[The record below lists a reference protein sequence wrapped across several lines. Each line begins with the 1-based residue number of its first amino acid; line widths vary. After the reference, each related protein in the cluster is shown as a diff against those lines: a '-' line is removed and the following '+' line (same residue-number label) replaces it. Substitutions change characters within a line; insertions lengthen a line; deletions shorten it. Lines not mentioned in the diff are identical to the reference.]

1 MNSLKGR
8 EYNMDRDFQRKMGKL
23 EFPRI
28 ASKGPGELLN
38 EDKLLKLRQ
47 RVLFQFQCHLI
58 MIICKGK
65 GLWTIIYYLLG
76 KESIV
81 FSTCG

>member
-1 MNSLKGR
+1 
-8 EYNMDRDFQRKMGKL
+8 MDRDFQRKMGKL

-65 GLWTIIYYLLG
+65 GLWTIISYLLG